1 MTSIFT
7 VSIDSVEGS
16 TLRGRVH
23 IINPD
28 VPSVP
33 RKSVFPLSLLVDAWW
48 HLDRGFLHDED
59 DEEEG
64 GDRYP
69 FTADQGNDITASMRL
84 KDEFS
89 KLYELILG
97 KHIRVTEDGYLLA
110 DDGKTVLEPRRKAK
124 DVYQLDSGR
133 GHDGISHFVMTSGNA
148 EEFSQGADG
157 IVTRYD
163 ISPYRNVPLR
173 SEVAALENPDEPW
186 DPEEPWGPEEPDGPA
201 DLDDYTVWKLL
212 QTCSFA
218 ELPYAEIAVTVS
230 DAGYLEHMVAGM
242 RWSTTMTGHVC

>member
-110 DDGKTVLEPRRKAK
+110 DDGKTVLEPRCKAK

-148 EEFSQGADG
+148 EEFSQGAAD

-186 DPEEPWGPEEPDGPA
+186 DPEEPDGPA

-212 QTCSFA
+212 RTCSFA

-242 RWSTTMTGHVC
+242 RWSRTMTGHVC